1 MPDLNET
8 VQFTVQES
16 TTLSVPVDS
25 TLSIEGQAADAAAVG
40 RALATKQD
48 AGSVV
53 IKVNEQEQ
61 DNQGQIIL
69 RSDDIP
75 IAESSPGSVL
85 DALNILDAK
94 NGSNILYNTGSTDTV
109 KAKIDAAQ
117 TAADAAA
124 AKTGADILYNTGST
138 DTVKAKIDA
147 AQAAAD
153 AAAAACDAKTAST
166 IVYEGTTTIKS
177 KVDAVEGSLGN
188 VIRYA
193 AQTLTSSQKDQ
204 AAANIG
210 AVTAL
215 EEPSESALTDAQKGY
230 ARTNIGAA
238 AQTAVDAIQT
248 LMGSNYSA
256 FSSRDISS
264 TFPVSNANI
273 TRITSN
279 SAWLY
284 RFGRIC
290 IFTFAFNVTAAIT
303 AGQALLGFPT
313 SADGSVT
320 YTPSGHVAGMM
331 SRQWAESNNAT
342 VLYRDSNVISS
353 VGPVEAGQWRGFVIY
368 AL

>member
-94 NGSNILYNTGSTDTV
+94 NGSN
-109 KAKIDAAQ
+109 
-117 TAADAAA
+117 
-124 AKTGADILYNTGST
+124 ILYNTGST